1 MEPGI
6 RLEPPMVNLSAVAH
20 AVRSD
25 WRVVIAL
32 VVLGGGLA
40 VIRDLVISP
49 TYRSEIIVAVV
60 NDNTGASESGTGSL
74 GALASLAGVNLS
86 GAESKRAE
94 YLAILQSR
102 RISTK
107 FIRLENL
114 MPILFANRWDS
125 KSNAWRTSKWQR
137 PPTETDAEEYFRK
150 NIMTVSDDKK
160 TGLINVRIDWRDP
173 VLAANWANGVV
184 ALLNEEVRHTAVDEG
199 RKSIDYLNEE
209 LAKTNVSEIRQSIS
223 RLLESRLNRIM
234 VANVQAQYALRTVD
248 PALPSDPTRPAKPRR
263 VLDAVAGTILGF
275 SVGLVVAMWRR
286 RRLWWP
292 A

>member
-1 MEPGI
+1 
-6 RLEPPMVNLSAVAH
+6 MVNLSTVGR

-32 VVLGGGLA
+32 LVLGGGLA
-40 VIRDLVISP
+40 VLRDLVISP

-60 NDNTGASESGTGSL
+60 NDSTGASESGIGNL

-102 RISTK
+102 RILTK

-125 KSNAWRTSKWQR
+125 KSNAWRPSKWK
-137 PPTETDAEEYFRK
+137 PPTEADAEEYFRH
-150 NIMTVSDDKK
+150 NVVTVADDKK
-160 TGLINVRIDWRDP
+160 TGLISVRIDWRDP
-173 VLAANWANGVV
+173 VLAANWANGLV

-199 RKSIDYLNEE
+199 RKSIDYLNQE
-209 LAKTNVSEIRQSIS
+209 LAKTTVSEIRQSIS
-223 RLLESRLNRIM
+223 RLLESRLNKIM
-234 VANVQAQYALRTVD
+234 VANVQDQYALRTVD
-248 PALPSDPTRPAKPRR
+248 PALPADPKRPAKPRR
-263 VLDAVAGTILGF
+263 ALDAVAGTILGF
-275 SVGLVVAMWRR
+275 SVGVVAAMWRR